1 MSVLVSRLAAAHYL
15 KLVRKEGDILHY
27 KRSPTWR
34 SLVIFIVLLALTH
47 VISTQ
52 AEFWYLGALCY
63 ALGVYFCYIGTEKY
77 EECIFDKSKKTVTLM
92 SARFLEKHI
101 LGYRRKIVTE
111 LEEIVGVS
119 VESHKIAYAGTG
131 HQVVLLFLSGL
142 TLSLTAQ
149 CTYGDKSEHETVMA
163 TIKQFLGFN
172 IPSKDEDEEPRT
184 KRRQQEKGKV
194 TKMKLKK
201 TE

>member
-1 MSVLVSRLAAAHYL
+1 MSILLSRFAATYYL
-15 KLVRKEGDILHY
+15 KLVKKDDTILHY

-34 SLVIFIVLLALTH
+34 SLVVFISLLALTH

-52 AEFWYLGALCY
+52 AEFWYMGLLCY

-77 EECIFDKSKKTVTLM
+77 EECILDKSKKTVTLM
-92 SARFLEKHI
+92 SSRFLEKHI

-119 VESHKIAYAGTG
+119 VESHKIPYAGTG

-149 CTYGDKSEHETVMA
+149 CTYGDKSEHEAVVA
-163 TIKQFLGFN
+163 TIKEFLGF
-172 IPSKDEDEEPRT
+172 PSSTRDEERQT
-184 KRRQQEKGKV
+184 KNAQDKGKDA
-194 TKMKLKK
+194 KAKAKLKK

>member
-1 MSVLVSRLAAAHYL
+1 MSILLSRLAATHYL
-15 KLVRKEGDILHY
+15 KLVRKDDNVLHY

-34 SLVIFIVLLALTH
+34 SLVIFIALLALTH

-101 LGYRRKIVTE
+101 LGYKRKIVTE
-111 LEEIVGVS
+111 LEEIVAVS

-149 CTYGDKSEHETVMA
+149 CTYGDKSEHEAVVA
-163 TIKQFLGFN
+163 AIKQFLGFTTS
-172 IPSKDEDEEPRT
+172 SKDEEPRT
-184 KRRQQEKGKV
+184 KRQQEKGKE